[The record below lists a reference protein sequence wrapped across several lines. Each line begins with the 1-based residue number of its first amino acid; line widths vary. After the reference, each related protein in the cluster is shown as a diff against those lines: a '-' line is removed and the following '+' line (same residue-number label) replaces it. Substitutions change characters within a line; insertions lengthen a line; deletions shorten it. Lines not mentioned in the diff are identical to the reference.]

1 MSVKYYPVYVFNA
14 ALTIYNMCLRMENK
28 LKQQQYGVVYKLK
41 SFSINGSHLFLSI
54 KRKKKKSD
62 ITND

>member
-14 ALTIYNMCLRMENK
+14 ALTICNTCLRMENK
-28 LKQQQYGVVYKLK
+28 LKQKQQQQQHGVVHKLK

-54 KRKKKKSD
+54 KRKKKF
-62 ITND
+62 